1 MITAT
6 KFAVNSG
13 APDVSFGDF
22 DGALLPVPGASRDMI
37 GWGPLEVAEA
47 SRDAIGWGP
56 VEELDGDTAATLHKS
71 VRQQLNVQAGADLFI
86 CAQAAKWNKTFAM
99 IA

>member
-6 KFAVNSG
+6 KFAVNSE
-13 APDVSFGDF
+13 APDIGFWDFG
-22 DGALLPVPGASRDMI
+22 GSLLPVPGASRDMI

-71 VRQQLNVQAGADLFI
+71 VRQQLNEQFGADLFI